1 MYTDANIQ
9 QVGLIHGFDLVVRV
23 KISSFSVDKLTM

>member
-1 MYTDANIQ
+1 MYIDVNIQ
-9 QVGLIHGFDLVVRV
+9 QVGLIHGFDLAVRV